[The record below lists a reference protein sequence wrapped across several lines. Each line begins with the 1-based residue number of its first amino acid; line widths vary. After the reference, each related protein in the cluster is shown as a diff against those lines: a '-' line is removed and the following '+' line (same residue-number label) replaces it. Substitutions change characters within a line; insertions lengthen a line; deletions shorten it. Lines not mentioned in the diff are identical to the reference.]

1 MFKGINRITIL
12 LLFPCLYLLA
22 TNASGQK
29 VYKDNFI
36 KIANAYLEYTCSNP
50 YEKFTH
56 YKLTQDTGSTI
67 YFASTFF
74 NYDSSHFFYQITFRD
89 ANVLTDLKYKQV
101 YSLGNFKLLIPEGL
115 DQLGALT
122 NLFKKRQYEDLNKG
136 KPISGNFENIQKW
149 YFLMNKKYE
158 IVEAHGGFL
167 TQKELIEILNKRKVR
182 FAKYFRLMP
191 E

>member
-1 MFKGINRITIL
+1 MFKCINRISIL
-12 LLFPCLYLLA
+12 FLFPCLYLLA

-56 YKLTQDTGSTI
+56 YKLTQDTSSTI
-67 YFASTFF
+67 YFASTF
-74 NYDSSHFFYQITFRD
+74 NYDKSYFFYQIIFRD
-89 ANVLTDLKYKQV
+89 TNMLTNLKYKQV
-101 YSLGNFKLLIPEGL
+101 YRLGNFKLLIPDGW

-122 NLFKKRQYEDLNKG
+122 NLFKKRQYEDLNRG
-136 KPISGNFENIQKW
+136 KPIKGNVEDFQKW

-182 FAKYFRLMP
+182 FAKKFRLMP

>member
-1 MFKGINRITIL
+1 MVQGAKKILIFL
-12 LLFPCLYLLA
+12 LLACLHLFA
-22 TNASGQK
+22 TSVSGQK

-56 YKLTQDTGSTI
+56 YKLTQDTSSTI
-67 YFASTFF
+67 YFASTF
-74 NYDSSHFFYQITFRD
+74 NRDKSYFFYQITFQD
-89 ANVLTDLKYKQV
+89 TNMLTDLKYKQV
-101 YSLGNFKLLIPEGL
+101 YSLGNFKLLIPEGW

-122 NLFKKRQYEDLNKG
+122 NLFKKRQYENLNKG
-136 KPISGNFENIQKW
+136 KLITGNFENFQKW

-182 FAKYFRLMP
+182 FAKNFCLMP